1 MSGKTGVLRQTALR
15 FLEKWPHSISY
26 ATAGGS
32 LGRGDA
38 DAFSDIDIT
47 IYCEDNLL
55 EETHVNKVYEDE
67 IIQLTCLH
75 TRDLPS
81 EHDIYRSPW
90 HARFLTEIL
99 ILKDTEERFSHIK
112 QVALDHLTSANGLIT
127 MTQEVTAIVNQRM
140 VAARQA
146 LKRGMGYSAAMSALG
161 AWAEAAFLY
170 LYVTWQSCATQHVL
184 PCIRTEL
191 NAHYT
196 SLIENSPFQRSYDS
210 VSIVKKYRAFLRKYK
225 GDAHSLAPLH
235 DELCERKAQRLQE
248 QQDPVNVT
256 WHMYGEVIWLYF
268 ETSKGIQLDSFVGEL
283 PLELKHDL
291 ATIGLTPFR
300 EKQVETLGQL
310 TEQLIKKVHIIVN
323 RTS

>member
-1 MSGKTGVLRQTALR
+1 M
-15 FLEKWPHSISY
+15 
-26 ATAGGS
+26 
-32 LGRGDA
+32 
-38 DAFSDIDIT
+38 
-47 IYCEDNLL
+47 L
-55 EETHVNKVYEDE
+55 EETHVNNVYEGE

-90 HARFLTEIL
+90 HARFLTETL

-112 QVALDHLTSANGLIT
+112 QLALDYVTSTNGLLT
-127 MTQEVTAIVNQRM
+127 MAQEVTAIVNQRM
-140 VAARQA
+140 ATARQA
-146 LKRGMGYSAAMSALG
+146 LKKGMGYSAAMSALG

-170 LYVTWQSCATQHVL
+170 LYVIWQSCATQHVL
-184 PCIRTEL
+184 PCIRSQL

-196 SLIENSPFQRSYDS
+196 SLIENPPFQRSYDS
-210 VSIVKKYRAFLRKYK
+210 VSVVKKYRAFLRKYK
-225 GDAHSLAPLH
+225 GNAHSLAPLH
-235 DELCERKAQRLQE
+235 DVLGERKAQRLQE

-268 ETSKGIQLDSFVGEL
+268 ETGEGRSLDSFVDEL
-283 PLELKHDL
+283 SPELKHDL

-310 TEQLIKKVHIIVN
+310 TEQLVKKVNMIVN
-323 RTS
+323 RTIG